1 MSNRKNAEQEIEF
14 KLHNYKLAIARL
26 REQGRD
32 LSNEA
37 RAAIVK
43 DLNKLEEME
52 KLAEARLIELRD
64 ASEESWERIRTE
76 VDSYWDSLGRELK
89 AYDPKH

>member
-1 MSNRKNAEQEIEF
+1 MSDRKNAEQEIEL
-14 KLHNYKLAIARL
+14 KLHNYKLAIFRL
-26 REQGRD
+26 RDQGRD

-37 RAAIVK
+37 RAAIEK
-43 DLNKLEEME
+43 DMNKLEDME
-52 KLAEARLIELRD
+52 KLAQARLIELRD
-64 ASEESWERIRTE
+64 ASEESWKRIRTE

>member
-1 MSNRKNAEQEIEF
+1 MSNRKNAEQEIEL

-52 KLAEARLIELRD
+52 KLAGARLIELRD

>member
-1 MSNRKNAEQEIEF
+1 MNARAKAEKEIEL
-14 KLHNYKLAIARL
+14 KLHNYKRALGRL

-32 LSNEA
+32 SSDEA
-37 RAAIVK
+37 RAAIGK
-43 DLNKLEEME
+43 KIKELDGME

-64 ASEESWERIRTE
+64 ASEESW
-76 VDSYWDSLGRELK
+76 DSVKAAVEDYWDSLGRELK

>member
-1 MSNRKNAEQEIEF
+1 
-14 KLHNYKLAIARL
+14 
-26 REQGRD
+26 
-32 LSNEA
+32 
-37 RAAIVK
+37 
-43 DLNKLEEME
+43 ME

>member
-1 MSNRKNAEQEIEF
+1 MSNRENAEKEIEL

-26 REQGRD
+26 REQGQD
-32 LSNEA
+32 KSNEA
-37 RAAIVK
+37 RAVILK
-43 DLNKLEEME
+43 SMDKLEEME
-52 KLAEARLIELRD
+52 KLAETRLIELRN
-64 ASEESWERIRTE
+64 ASEGSWERIRTE

>member
-1 MSNRKNAEQEIEF
+1 MSNRKNAEQEIEL